1 MIRKLDEYIR
11 VHTIVA
17 FRFSGVRARAEAR
30 ESHPQER
37 TGVGPGDCSERRKQ
51 SRVCGTSHSAPSQWH
66 SGSARVSR
74 ALSMRM
80 GMARPLDFLRATPR
94 APFLKCQYK
103 HADCTLSCL
112 PSPRMT
118 IFNSTTIELRIR
130 RLVFWGVV
138 FDLFVVVHILC
149 NFIKKISECFCLAN
163 TSKNSQVVD

>member
-94 APFLKCQYK
+94 RRAPRF
-103 HADCTLSCL
+103 S
-112 PSPRMT
+112 SV
-118 IFNSTTIELRIR
+118 STSMQLLAVAPNDNFQLHNNRIE
-130 RLVFWGVV
+130 
-138 FDLFVVVHILC
+138 
-149 NFIKKISECFCLAN
+149 NP
-163 TSKNSQVVD
+163 